1 MKKPTTTM
9 EGCAAGL
16 VGHIREEQL
25 DPSARHI
32 WETGDGVGECSL
44 RRQIAPRL

>member
-1 MKKPTTTM
+1 MR
-9 EGCAAGL
+9 GIAVVSRAAGL

-32 WETGDGVGECSL
+32 WDVVSDSLPYTGK
-44 RRQIAPRL
+44 

>member
-1 MKKPTTTM
+1 VVSR
-9 EGCAAGL
+9 AAGL

-32 WETGDGVGECSL
+32 WNTVSEHVPYSGK
-44 RRQIAPRL
+44 